1 MVKVFADMLA
11 VETEL
16 SNLKNVV
23 SAFESAM
30 VLGATAD
37 EVMSHWYDVKAQAN
51 KVRAAVGML
60 ETKCFCN
67 CTNYY
72 IQFAELDN

>member
-16 SNLKNVV
+16 SNLRVVV

-30 VLGATAD
+30 DLGATAD
-37 EVMSHWYDVKAQAN
+37 EVMSHWYDVKSQVN
-51 KVRAAVGML
+51 KVKAAVDML
-60 ETKCFCN
+60 QTKCFCN

-72 IQFAELDN
+72 IQYAEIEK

>member
-16 SNLKNVV
+16 SNLRVVV

-30 VLGATAD
+30 DLGATAD
-37 EVMSHWYDVKAQAN
+37 EVMSHYYDVKAQAN
-51 KVRAAVGML
+51 KVRAAVDML
-60 ETKCFCN
+60 ITKCFCN
-67 CTNYY
+67 NTNYY
-72 IQFAELDN
+72 IQFADLDK

>member
-16 SNLKNVV
+16 SNLKNVM

-30 VLGATAD
+30 DLGATAD
-37 EVMSHWYDVKAQAN
+37 EVMSHYYDVKAQAN
-51 KVRAAVGML
+51 KVKAAVDML
-60 ETKCFCN
+60 TTKCFCN
-67 CTNYY
+67 NTNYY
-72 IQFAELDN
+72 IQYADLDK